1 MTSLI
6 SAYKKSGSM
15 VKHRIGELLAQ
26 RNELKA
32 SGKQNDIEELDL
44 DRRIRLLYVEYR
56 QTREIVNHLTQYQM
70 RVGTRRQ
77 FLENNRP
84 V

>member
-26 RNELKA
+26 RNKLKA

-56 QTREIVNHLTQYQM
+56 QTREIVDHLTKYQL
-70 RVGTRRQ
+70 RVGTKPHTIEKR
-77 FLENNRP
+77 
-84 V
+84 